1 MCGCHQPSPVES
13 TKIRP
18 LHRVHLPVR
27 VLRERTAEICAPFF
41 STCRTRSFLNRERL
55 EDQAAILWKAFV

>member
-1 MCGCHQPSPVES
+1 M
-13 TKIRP
+13 
-18 LHRVHLPVR
+18 

-55 EDQAAILWKAFV
+55 EDRAAILWKAFV